1 LDGEVFILGRSSLV
15 SVLFVVAIGWLAW
28 SGYRSWHEGPWDLP
42 TGSKRPDLAGSTE
55 KQPATAAKPPVT
67 TDMIVSKNLFDP
79 ERGAGAT
86 REAEE
91 SSRAFQRV
99 RGMILVGTVIL
110 GNDRVAI
117 LQDGQ
122 PPSGTPRIPSQP
134 ASVLRLKVGD
144 NLEGFRLAEIA
155 DRRVVFSKDAARV
168 EVLLDY
174 FRKVETA
181 PPRVAAPGQIPPGS
195 PVVPGQV
202 PTPPAVTP
210 VPRVV
215 PTLPRR
221 GRIPVPGS
229 PNSES

>member
-1 LDGEVFILGRSSLV
+1 MFILRRSSLL
-15 SVLFVVAIGWLAW
+15 SILFILAMGFVGW

-42 TGSKRPDLAGSTE
+42 NLSKRRAPVTSTE
-55 KQPATAAKPPVT
+55 KQAVTAARPPVN
-67 TDMIVSKNLFDP
+67 TDVIVSKNLFDP

-91 SSRAFQRV
+91 NSRAFQRV
-99 RGMILVGTVIL
+99 RGMILVGTIIL
-110 GNDRVAI
+110 GDNRVAI
-117 LQDGQ
+117 LQEGAPSTGAPRAPGQ
-122 PPSGTPRIPSQP
+122 
-134 ASVLRLKVGD
+134 AAAVMRLKVGD

-155 DRRVVFSKDAARV
+155 DKRVVFSKDAARV

-181 PPRVAAPGQIPPGS
+181 PARVAAPGQLPTAPL
-195 PVVPGQV
+195 VVPGQV
-202 PTPPAVTP
+202 PAPPTVSP

-215 PTLPRR
+215 PNLPRR
-221 GRIPVPGS
+221 GRVPVPGS